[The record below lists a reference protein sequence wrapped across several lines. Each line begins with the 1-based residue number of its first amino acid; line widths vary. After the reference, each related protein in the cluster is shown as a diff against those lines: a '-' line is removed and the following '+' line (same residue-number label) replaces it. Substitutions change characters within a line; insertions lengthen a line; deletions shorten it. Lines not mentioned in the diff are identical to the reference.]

1 MFLSPIKNRFINISA
16 VSLSE
21 NAKLRMSSI
30 MFSYYEKM
38 CKYLGL
44 YYFNIIAENRYY
56 DITQEEERSDILV
69 CRDLQAKYP
78 RSPANDKKII
88 VHGYFQK
95 CVYRYFKFII
105 KDVHL

>member
-1 MFLSPIKNRFINISA
+1 
-16 VSLSE
+16 
-21 NAKLRMSSI
+21 
-30 MFSYYEKM
+30 MFSYYEKISM

-56 DITQEEERSDILV
+56 DITQEEERSDTSV

-88 VHGYFQK
+88 VLEK
-95 CVYRYFKFII
+95 KETIDVSKNVYSGI
-105 KDVHL
+105 LNL

>member
-1 MFLSPIKNRFINISA
+1 MFLSPIKDRFINISA

-78 RSPANDKKII
+78 RSPANDKKIYCTWMFPKMCI
-88 VHGYFQK
+88 PVF
-95 CVYRYFKFII
+95 
-105 KDVHL
+105 